1 MHDNREKSNRA
12 EAPVSIPTPPAN
24 LFGRQRYPNA
34 VSRNVLAGG
43 RRKSALRGLEI
54 NLSLYFI
61 LSYSYSQ
68 VLSRKEM

>member
-1 MHDNREKSNRA
+1 MTTERKGI
-12 EAPVSIPTPPAN
+12 APMPLSPSQHPPAN
-24 LFGRQRYPNA
+24 HFGRQRYPNA